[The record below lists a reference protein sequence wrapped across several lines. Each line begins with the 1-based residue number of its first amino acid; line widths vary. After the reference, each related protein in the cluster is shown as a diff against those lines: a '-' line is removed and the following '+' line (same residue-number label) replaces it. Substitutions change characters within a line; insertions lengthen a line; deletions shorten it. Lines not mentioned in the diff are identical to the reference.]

1 MSQAESVAS
10 LISSKSILGAKLS
23 YKNLNGSLL
32 ENILNI
38 KNKIILVIGQ
48 IEFNLDISEE
58 DLQPNLIS
66 NSLKTINSCVNTL
79 GSAIE
84 SFNAVNVLTAGATVV
99 LAGPTNAGKST
110 LFNALLKKDQGYC

>member
-58 DLQPNLIS
+58 NLQPNLIS
-66 NSLKTINSCVNTL
+66 NSLKTINSCVNSKL
-79 GSAIE
+79 CNRG
-84 SFNAVNVLTAGATVV
+84 L
-99 LAGPTNAGKST
+99 
-110 LFNALLKKDQGYC
+110 